1 MGDKKP
7 GGCLAKSVV
16 GKRKNI
22 YLRVSSRSR
31 CRQGT
36 WSKGRLLM
44 LELWNLLRSG
54 ITWRGSRPRTGS
66 RLRLWIHLTR
76 LRRTMSPKLL
86 LVGSH
91 GGLVVPMIP
100 SLSVL
105 LIFRRMFTGTKPCHC
120 KVLSCTMALKAAT
133 EQDFFPQRMCDC
145 GAGESDV
152 LGRKTQGLA
161 ANSFFF
167 LVSFSC

>member
-1 MGDKKP
+1 M
-7 GGCLAKSVV
+7 KSV
-16 GKRKNI
+16 
-22 YLRVSSRSR
+22 YLWVSSSSS
-31 CRQGT
+31 CCQGT

-76 LRRTMSPKLL
+76 LRRTMSSKLL

-91 GGLVVPMIP
+91 GGLVLVPRTP
-100 SLSVL
+100 QRSVL

-152 LGRKTQGLA
+152 LGRKKHKVWLLTH
-161 ANSFFF
+161 
-167 LVSFSC
+167 FSL